1 MTYFKDKTTGIGN
14 FLYILEEGGIERQE
28 AHQQYVLTNNCDLP
42 IECDDWEKLESWG
55 IIKGAETDP
64 LFVSCVLPEGWSK
77 VATGHSMWS
86 NLVDN
91 EGLIRA
97 SIFYKGAFYDR
108 SAHTQVI
115 TERYC
120 VFKNYNIEE
129 GEAYE
134 IRDSAT
140 NTTVQQYPTGYW
152 GFIVEDQS
160 VLGFGNKAKK
170 VVGSIYNG
178 IFHYKPKGKYGA
190 ARFSATCD
198 VKFATQ
204 IDLNT
209 FYKDFHHI
217 EGEYD
222 AINAAKFLLKE
233 EAAIETDRMNKESN
247 W

>member
-1 MTYFKDKTTGIGN
+1 MTYSNNKATDISN
-14 FLYILEEGGIERQE
+14 FLYALEKGGVEKQE
-28 AHQQYVLTNNCDLP
+28 AHQQHIFTNNCDLP
-42 IECDDWEKLESWG
+42 IECDDWDKLESWG
-55 IIKGAETDP
+55 IIKDAETDP

-77 VATGHSMWS
+77 VATDHSMWS

-108 SAHTQVI
+108 SAHTHV
-115 TERYC
+115 TTRRYY
-120 VFKNYNIEE
+120 VSRNYNIKE

-134 IRDSAT
+134 IGDSAT
-140 NTTVQQYPTGYW
+140 NTTVQQYPAGYW
-152 GFIVEDQS
+152 GFIVEDQ
-160 VLGFGNKAKK
+160 FGNKPKK
-170 VVGSIYNG
+170 VVGLIYNG
-178 IFHYKPKGKYGA
+178 VFHYKPKGKYGA

-198 VKFATQ
+198 VRFATQ
-204 IDLNT
+204 IDLDT
-209 FYKDFHHI
+209 FYKDFHHV
-217 EGEYD
+217 EAEYD